1 MLYGVVVIHPNITL
15 CVTWIHGAQLLWGL
29 LLPKPLQ
36 SDENPTRYMYI
47 AVIVGSE
54 PLNGI
59 NESDLCLQAVDWML
73 KHFSASQSRA
83 IGSFETIYLSGRVD

>member
-1 MLYGVVVIHPNITL
+1 ME
-15 CVTWIHGAQLLWGL
+15 
-29 LLPKPLQ
+29 
-36 SDENPTRYMYI
+36 ENPTRYI
-47 AVIVGSE
+47 AITVGSE

-83 IGSFETIYLSGRVD
+83 IGSLETIYLSGRVD